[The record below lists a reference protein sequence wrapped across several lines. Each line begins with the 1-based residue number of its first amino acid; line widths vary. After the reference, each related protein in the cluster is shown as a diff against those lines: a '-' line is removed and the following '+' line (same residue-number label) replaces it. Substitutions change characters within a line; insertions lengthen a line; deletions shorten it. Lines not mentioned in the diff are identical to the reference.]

1 MDNKINTFL
10 FHNKWEYI
18 FKELPREKSYDLL
31 IHLLDYVN
39 GRNPYTEDI
48 LIKIAFQYIKND
60 LIDDNEDLNEQ
71 DKINR
76 ATFMLHTNLLYKV
89 NSLSDE
95 QAGRFIKAVFQF
107 TSGKRF
113 DIDPEFEYLFRNV
126 IGQILKD
133 WERYETVSN
142 YKGKSTLDQSIS
154 HNEKYSNIA
163 FNSKATL

>member
-1 MDNKINTFL
+1 MNN
-10 FHNKWEYI
+10 
-18 FKELPREKSYDLL
+18 
-31 IHLLDYVN
+31 
-39 GRNPYTEDI
+39 
-48 LIKIAFQYIKND
+48 
-60 LIDDNEDLNEQ
+60 Q

-76 ATFMLHTNLLYKV
+76 TTFMLHTNLLYKV

-107 TSGKRF
+107 ASGKRF
-113 DIDPEFEYLFRNV
+113 DIDPEFEYLFRKV
-126 IGQILKD
+126 IGQILKE

>member
-39 GRNPYTEDI
+39 GRKPYTEDI
-48 LIKIAFQYIKND
+48 LIKIAFHYIKND
-60 LIDDNEDLNEQ
+60 IIDDNEDLNEQ

-76 ATFMLHTNLLYKV
+76 TTFLLHTNLLYKV

-95 QAGRFIKAVFQF
+95 QAGKFIKAVFQF
-107 TSGKRF
+107 TSGEKF
-113 DIDPEFEYLFRNV
+113 NIDPELENLFRQV
-126 IGQILKD
+126 VSQILND
-133 WERYETVSN
+133 WERYDTG
-142 YKGKSTLDQSIS
+142 GKKKSKSALDRANGY
-154 HNEKYSNIA
+154 HEKYPEREI
-163 FNSKATL
+163 KPTQ